1 MSKTF
6 IIGDCHQEVK
16 NIESNSIDFIYT
28 NFPFSTTNMPW
39 DKPLKLEELFGE
51 MYRVLKD
58 DGVIALHA
66 AIPFTYKLINICKPQ
81 YHYTWV
87 KARPTGHL
95 NAKKQPLR
103 NVEEVLIYYKNP
115 KHTYFP
121 QMTGDIEHNSKS
133 ENKQF
138 SGYYRSQKSYSSSH
152 VGNYPRTFL
161 GVFKSVSQS
170 DSPKSVPDSLISYFI
185 NTYSRKGSTILDLTC
200 CDDGVGKIAERAER
214 HYIGIDISNKY
225 LKAYI

>member
-1 MSKTF
+1 
-6 IIGDCHQEVK
+6 
-16 NIESNSIDFIYT
+16 
-28 NFPFSTTNMPW
+28 
-39 DKPLKLEELFGE
+39 
-51 MYRVLKD
+51 
-58 DGVIALHA
+58 
-66 AIPFTYKLINICKPQ
+66 
-81 YHYTWV
+81 
-87 KARPTGHL
+87 
-95 NAKKQPLR
+95 
-103 NVEEVLIYYKNP
+103 
-115 KHTYFP
+115 
-121 QMTGDIEHNSKS
+121 MTGDIEHNSKR

>member
-1 MSKTF
+1 MSKTY
-6 IIGDCHQEVK
+6 IIGDC
-16 NIESNSIDFIYT
+16 IEEMKHMEPKSVDLIYA
-28 NFPFSTTNMPW
+28 NLPFATTNKAW
-39 DKPLKLEELFGE
+39 DKEIDLEILFRE
-51 MYRVLKD
+51 MYRILKE

-66 AIPFTYKLINICKPQ
+66 AIPFTYKLISICKPQ

-103 NVEEVLIYYKNP
+103 NCEEVLIYYKNP

-121 QMTGDIEHNSKS
+121 QMTGDIQHTSKR

-138 SGYYRSQKSYSSSH
+138 TEYYRSQKSYSSSH

-170 DSPKSVPDSLISYFI
+170 DSPKSIPDSLISYFI
-185 NTYSRKGSTILDLTC
+185 KTYTKPGGIVIDPTC
-200 CDDGVGKIAERAER
+200 CDDGVG
-214 HYIGIDISNKY
+214 
-225 LKAYI
+225 